1 MAKVRVGISGFGRI
15 GRLSF
20 RVLFDADQVEIVWV
34 NEIKGG
40 VTCSAHLL
48 EFDTVQGRWDRDIS
62 ADPESSSFTVGGK
75 RVRFSE
81 HGKPEDIPWGEESVD
96 IVLECSGKFVATTDS
111 VEGHFAG
118 GSVKKVLV
126 SAPVK
131 RPGARG
137 DALNIVY
144 GVNDDLYDPAKYD
157 VVTAASCTT
166 NCLAPVVKALVE
178 TVGIE
183 RGLMTTIHDVTN
195 TQVIVDAPHKDLR
208 RARAALSSLVPTST
222 GSATAIIKIFPE
234 LEGRLNGMAVRVPL
248 LTGSLTDFVF
258 VPARPTSVQE
268 INEILKKYSE
278 GTLKGIMGFETKPL
292 VSTDFCG
299 NELSGIVDAPSTME
313 VGGNLV
319 KLYIWYDNEYGYS
332 ARMRD
337 ITHMLAEK
345 L

>member
-1 MAKVRVGISGFGRI
+1 MGKIRVGISGFGRI
-15 GRLSF
+15 GRLTF

-40 VTCSAHLL
+40 VVCAAHIL
-48 EFDTVQGRWDRDIS
+48 EFDTVQGRWDRDIA
-62 ADPESSSFTVGGK
+62 ADAESSSFSVGGK
-75 RVRFSE
+75 RIRFSE
-81 HGKPEDIPWGEESVD
+81 HAKPEQIPWAEQSVD
-96 IVLECSGKFVATTDS
+96 IVLECSGKFVADTDA

-131 RPGARG
+131 KPGARG
-137 DALNIVY
+137 SALNIVY
-144 GVNDDLYDPAKYD
+144 GVNHDLYEPEKFD

-195 TQVIVDAPHKDLR
+195 TQVVVDAPHKDLR
-208 RARAALSSLVPTST
+208 RARAALSSLVPTTT
-222 GSATAIIKIFPE
+222 GSATAIIKIFPQ

-258 VPARPTSVQE
+258 VPGRPTSVEE
-268 INEILKKYSE
+268 INSILKEYSE
-278 GTLKGIMGFETKPL
+278 GALKGILGYETKPL
-292 VSTDFCG
+292 VSTDYCG
-299 NELSGIVDAPSTME
+299 NQLSGVVDAPSTMA
-313 VGGNLV
+313 VGGNLI
-319 KLYIWYDNEYGYS
+319 KLYIWYDNEMGYS
-332 ARMRD
+332 ARMGD
-337 ITHMLAEK
+337 ITHMLAKK